1 MFFFSPCFSFIRQTH
16 STSLPHFLSS
26 SSTANPAASPAP
38 THLIDLACLATTNP
52 PRHPKFLNP
61 FRRSPSLPSPL
72 DMAVVVV
79 VVVVVFE
86 LLLLF
91 FSMGLVAMVVV
102 WFLILFE
109 FGCDNRLWLKW
120 WFGGCVGGGLVTV
133 VLVWCLILSV
143 GLILAMGF
151 GCNTTFLKCVMMY
164 MNIAKL
170 TLFFFFEREDR
181 GEGKVVTVI
190 ING

>member
-26 SSTANPAASPAP
+26 SSTANLAASPAP

-52 PRHPKFLNP
+52 PRHHKVLNT

-72 DMAVVVV
+72 DMAV

-164 MNIAKL
+164 INFAKL
-170 TLFFFFEREDR
+170 TLFFFF
-181 GEGKVVTVI
+181 
-190 ING
+190 